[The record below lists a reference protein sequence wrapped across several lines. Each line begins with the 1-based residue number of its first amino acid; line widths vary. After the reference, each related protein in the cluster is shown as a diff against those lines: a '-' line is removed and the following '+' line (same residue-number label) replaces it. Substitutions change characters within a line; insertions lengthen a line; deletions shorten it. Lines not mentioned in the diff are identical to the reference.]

1 MSERLWGVLKARGV
15 QRDTLEKMQNEK
27 IDEDVI
33 IEMTDE
39 ELSEYIPRK
48 GDRVVVKAF
57 VRKENSETQTQKRKF
72 TLLESLR
79 SRMAGKSG
87 KKTARLVSDSE
98 EEYESSAPGPSDGG
112 QSNSTQKSAETKR
125 GPRGKKAK
133 EASTSSRSLIVGF
146 SVYEATESRYKQVR
160 APMGGGIRH
169 ITVDKNTPKRKLLH
183 TLCPLFFQDGK
194 NCHGSLGDFQLDVS
208 TDVHGSQPVHENE
221 TIQHLIDRLG
231 LKHVRCYLLAK
242 SVDLDEDKSASD
254 PAEDSLEDL
263 PDMFAHRRRRGEENL
278 MPTAID
284 SSQEEVPSTSDGH
297 HISHGQPNSER
308 YRPLNQG
315 DEMTVDNEVIV
326 QTADDSSPSNNPLL
340 SEAAE
345 DRVELDVQSVFAA
358 TLDSDAVNLTPPTYN
373 IPDEFIQEDQLARLN
388 DDDSGIIQFGP
399 FPAAVELDLNA
410 TQPLVKEIKVHRGN
424 VCQEMVTFFSK
435 EENVNLRGTTF
446 EVKMLKSD
454 GSTEM
459 AEDNG
464 GVLRDALTEFFDSF
478 YLQYTIG
485 NSVAVP
491 VLRHDMTK
499 VHWSAV
505 GEVIRLAFRQE
516 GILPVRLALPFMQL
530 AFFGKPDDPLD
541 AFMQLLPDVD
551 RLLLE
556 DAMRSVS
563 SVDADD
569 LMDFMERHDARRNL
583 TDENIEKS
591 LTEMEN
597 KEMLQVPLFVALCW
611 RPKLKSLGL
620 SRLQLRQIYDN
631 LKPSTRKV
639 LNILE
644 FPKPMNTEEGALS
657 SSLKRLVREMDQ
669 NLLGLFLRFCTG
681 SDLAVREKIT
691 TRFTESEIRCPTA
704 HTCGCVLNIPRSY
717 AALPYITLKSE
728 FTTLLRNRY
737 WQMDII

>member
-133 EASTSSRSLIVGF
+133 EASRSSRSLIVGF

-160 APMGGGIRH
+160 APW
-169 ITVDKNTPKRKLLH
+169 
-183 TLCPLFFQDGK
+183 
-194 NCHGSLGDFQLDVS
+194 LDVS

-345 DRVELDVQSVFAA
+345 DRVELDV
-358 TLDSDAVNLTPPTYN
+358 
-373 IPDEFIQEDQLARLN
+373 
-388 DDDSGIIQFGP
+388 
-399 FPAAVELDLNA
+399 
-410 TQPLVKEIKVHRGN
+410 
-424 VCQEMVTFFSK
+424 
-435 EENVNLRGTTF
+435 
-446 EVKMLKSD
+446 
-454 GSTEM
+454 
-459 AEDNG
+459 
-464 GVLRDALTEFFDSF
+464 
-478 YLQYTIG
+478 
-485 NSVAVP
+485 
-491 VLRHDMTK
+491 
-499 VHWSAV
+499 
-505 GEVIRLAFRQE
+505 
-516 GILPVRLALPFMQL
+516 
-530 AFFGKPDDPLD
+530 
-541 AFMQLLPDVD
+541 
-551 RLLLE
+551 
-556 DAMRSVS
+556 
-563 SVDADD
+563 
-569 LMDFMERHDARRNL
+569 
-583 TDENIEKS
+583 
-591 LTEMEN
+591 
-597 KEMLQVPLFVALCW
+597 
-611 RPKLKSLGL
+611 
-620 SRLQLRQIYDN
+620 
-631 LKPSTRKV
+631 
-639 LNILE
+639 
-644 FPKPMNTEEGALS
+644 
-657 SSLKRLVREMDQ
+657 
-669 NLLGLFLRFCTG
+669 
-681 SDLAVREKIT
+681 
-691 TRFTESEIRCPTA
+691 
-704 HTCGCVLNIPRSY
+704 
-717 AALPYITLKSE
+717 
-728 FTTLLRNRY
+728 
-737 WQMDII
+737 